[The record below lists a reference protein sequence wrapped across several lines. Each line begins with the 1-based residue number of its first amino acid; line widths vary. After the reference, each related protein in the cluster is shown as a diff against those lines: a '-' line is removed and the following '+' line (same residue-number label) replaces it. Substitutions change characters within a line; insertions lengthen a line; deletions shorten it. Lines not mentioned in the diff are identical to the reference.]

1 MARDLYVKARLQG
14 GTITAPAVLSGP
26 LRTQARLGQTVVEY
40 VGESNP
46 YTGDYEVTPGP
57 SPVTLSTR
65 HKFMSENV
73 IINPIPSNYGLVTW
87 DGAVLTVS

>member
-1 MARDLYVKARLQG
+1 MAKDLYVKARLTG
-14 GTITAPAVLSGP
+14 GIITAPAVLSGP

-46 YTGDYEVTPGP
+46 YIGDYEVTPGP
-57 SPVTLSTR
+57 AAVRLDTR
-65 HKFMSENV
+65 HKYMTDDLV
-73 IINPIPSNYGLVTW
+73 INPIPSNYGLVTW